1 MNQDPI
7 RMRVIPRYESMVK
20 KGLKELKITTYT
32 NKVHLPFRWFNH
44 KNFKVKCAYRRAI
57 LYFVT

>member
-20 KGLKELKITTYT
+20 KGLKELKATTYT
-32 NKVHLPFRWFNH
+32 NKVHILSRWLNQGTL
-44 KNFKVKCAYRRAI
+44 KLGVPSLEQSY
-57 LYFVT
+57 VG